1 MSNGKRS
8 SNNQRSDAH
17 NSNSKEHKDAQDN
30 RSRQLDSNQ
39 PEYHQSRSGSEKPG
53 DTDEGK

>member
-8 SNNQRSDAH
+8 SNDQRSDAH
-17 NSNSKEHKDAQDN
+17 NSTSKEHKDAQDN

-39 PEYHQSRSGSEKPG
+39 PEYEQSRGDSGKSGSSDKA
-53 DTDEGK
+53 K